1 MTCEN
6 ECTLD
11 FETGDRY
18 CPKVARW
25 YNGCPFDGLETN
37 AADDENLNNRK
48 EPEMANET
56 IEDIVRDVRLLAD
69 RIEASQRFEE
79 NARLEAENAKMK
91 EERDELFWE
100 NVKLRSMA
108 NGTPDDEFGRL
119 LTLADGW
126 DANHPFSPDEGKLM
140 RKAWAKIVKLQ
151 MANAKMR
158 EALTRI
164 AGGESANN
172 AFEEVAW
179 NMVQWAK
186 AALAAEGGT
195 K

>member
-25 YNGCPFDGLETN
+25 DNGCPFDGLETN

-56 IEDIVRDVRLLAD
+56 IADIIAEIRREMPVYASGILCSNMTEVAVHEFAD
-69 RIEASQRFEE
+69 RIEAAYKSELQAHVKNFESTINNLVDE
-79 NARLEAENAKMK
+79 NAQLKAENAK
-91 EERDELFWE
+91 
-100 NVKLRSMA
+100 
-108 NGTPDDEFGRL
+108 
-119 LTLADGW
+119 LA
-126 DANHPFSPDEGKLM
+126 AE
-140 RKAWAKIVKLQ
+140 
-151 MANAKMR
+151 
-158 EALTRI
+158 
-164 AGGESANN
+164 
-172 AFEEVAW
+172 
-179 NMVQWAK
+179 
-186 AALAAEGGT
+186 ALAAEGGA